1 MKIKKEKL
9 IGFLNKVK
17 LSGTDELSEVIFN
30 FSEEGLNI
38 DAVCAIKTSM
48 VKGILK
54 KEVFDEYEVFNEI
67 GIMNLP
73 TAIRVID
80 TFNED
85 LNISIEG
92 NLLIVKE
99 GKRKVEVEYAD
110 PSVITKTD
118 INLDIEFEEQFKIDI
133 SKINAF
139 IDKAA
144 GVNKDLSIT
153 LTTSEGKLT
162 LKNSGTYKFTE
173 EIAIEGIA
181 KDVSITFG
189 ASLKNVIA
197 SLSGEVLLCMKS
209 DTPMKIEEDIEGSNI
224 ELITSPF
231 TDNW

>member
-1 MKIKKEKL
+1 MKIKKGKL

-17 LSGTDELSEVIFN
+17 LSGEDELSEVVFN
-30 FSEEGLNI
+30 FSEEGLKI
-38 DAVCAIKTSM
+38 DAVCNIKTSM

-67 GIMNLP
+67 GIMNLA

-92 NLLIVKE
+92 NLLIIKE
-99 GKRKVEVEYAD
+99 GSRKVEVEYAD
-110 PSVITKTD
+110 PAVIPKID
-118 INLDIEFEEQFKIDI
+118 INIDIEFEEEFKIDI
-133 SKINAF
+133 SKLNAF

-153 LTTSEGKLT
+153 LTTSSGKLT
-162 LKNSGTYKFTE
+162 LSNSGTYKFTE
-173 EIAIEGIA
+173 ELAIEGIT
-181 KDVSITFG
+181 KDVVVTFG
-189 ASLKNVIA
+189 NSLKNVIA
-197 SLSGEVLLCMKS
+197 NLSGEVLLCMKS
-209 DTPMKIEEDIEGSNI
+209 DTPIKIVEDIEGSNI

-231 TDNW
+231 TDN